1 MFSIESEIRN
11 YTNTIKESLKSL
23 QNKQQNKVDLNLNQ
37 ISIIGDFLLLKF
49 CLLEKKITNISIDIK
64 CFVSINKKSNELF
77 IKLWLPLIKD
87 FNLKVI
93 FSDKTFAQIT
103 DYSIDW
109 NCVLMRNTNQ
119 INHQL
124 MRPFQSCLTFKLNS
138 NHLSKR
144 FDFSKLIQCKPIINA
159 NFELNSNSITIYF
172 TRFSHLLLILKW
184 ININVDQNIKLSQF
198 KKSNEVIKKSLKTE
212 LSFVANIDL
221 KKSDY
226 RSVRKQLFDLEIETD
241 KRISQLF

>member
-1 MFSIESEIRN
+1 LE
-11 YTNTIKESLKSL
+11 
-23 QNKQQNKVDLNLNQ
+23 NKQQNKVDLNLNQ

-49 CLLEKKITNISIDIK
+49 CLLEKKMTNIWIDIK

-77 IKLWLPLIKD
+77 VKLWLQSIKA

-103 DYSIDW
+103 HNSIHW
-109 NCVLMRNTNQ
+109 NYVLKRNTNQ
-119 INHQL
+119 INDQL
-124 MRPFQSCLTFKLNS
+124 MRPFESCLTFNLNS

-144 FDFSKLIQCKPIINA
+144 FDFSKLIECKPIINA
-159 NFELNSNSITIYF
+159 NFELKSNSITIYF
-172 TRFSHLLLILKW
+172 SRFTHLLLILKS
-184 ININVDQNIKLSQF
+184 ININVDQNIKLSQL
-198 KKSNEVIKKSLKTE
+198 KNSNEIIKKSLKTE

-226 RSVRKQLFDLEIETD
+226 RSLRKQLFDLEIETD